1 MFSNYVMMNPKSWH
15 DILATMIAVREAHGW
30 D

>member
-1 MFSNYVMMNPKSWH
+1 MFPNDVMMNPQTWH